1 MSMRKGREYEDLKA
15 TIAFLG
21 MCLAKSCPVYCE
33 DDVTIVK
40 NGSAYQLYAARD
52 FAAKAFRLMPES
64 GELKD
69 AHWTYNRSAI
79 VRTGENVFKNLVLD
93 GRVRANPEEDGKH
106 SFSLF
111 WLVTM
116 EDEEDRWSE
125 CNLEQKYARFD
136 MDITSD
142 ITELKRGSPTANWST
157 AAMAAPQYPYLE
169 NPKPLKKG
177 TRLVCAADPQLVP
190 LLKQKADQQ
199 LRVKEKEAEAATK
212 REAADKRK
220 AADDGADGGDGA
232 KRVR

>member
-1 MSMRKGREYEDLKA
+1 
-15 TIAFLG
+15 
-21 MCLAKSCPVYCE
+21 
-33 DDVTIVK
+33 
-40 NGSAYQLYAARD
+40 
-52 FAAKAFRLMPES
+52 MPES
-64 GELKD
+64 AELKD

-79 VRTGENVFKNLVLD
+79 VRTGVNVFKNLVLD
-93 GRVRANPEEDGKH
+93 GRVKASPKEDGKQ

-116 EDEEDRWSE
+116 LDEEDRWSE
-125 CNLEQKYARFD
+125 CNLEQKYARFS

-177 TRLVCAADPQLVP
+177 TRLVCAADPQLAP
-190 LLKQKADQQ
+190 LLKQKQDQQ
-199 LRVKEKEAEAATK
+199 LQVKAKEAAAATK